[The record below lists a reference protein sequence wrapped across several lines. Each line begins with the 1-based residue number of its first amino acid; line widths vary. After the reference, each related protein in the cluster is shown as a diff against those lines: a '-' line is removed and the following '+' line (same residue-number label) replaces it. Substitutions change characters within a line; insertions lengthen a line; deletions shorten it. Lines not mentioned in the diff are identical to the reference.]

1 MSFAMWLELVSYG
14 RHVIAAGLVV
24 RVGDEIP
31 TVLVGRFA
39 GTGSLGQY
47 RYANRIASLPL
58 GLILAAASYV
68 IFPAF
73 SRISHD
79 AQRFAAAFLRSLR
92 LFATIAFPLSL
103 ILVPLGIPLTVVLFG
118 DQWHEAGTAAMA
130 LSGYGVGA
138 CMVSIVSEGLKAA
151 GRPRVL
157 VSVHLVS
164 FTCATAAM
172 IALLGLDVIG
182 VCLGLSAGL
191 LVGGAYGLI
200 RLGRILEVPL
210 RSIASAIWPPAVAA
224 MVMAAGL
231 LPLDR
236 LLLRPEDHG
245 TVLALLFIGVEG
257 VLGFVFFML
266 LLRLL
271 APQTVTELIGAVQ
284 AAARRGEPAA
294 SVA

>member
-1 MSFAMWLELVSYG
+1 
-14 RHVIAAGLVV
+14 
-24 RVGDEIP
+24 
-31 TVLVGRFA
+31 
-39 GTGSLGQY
+39 
-47 RYANRIASLPL
+47 
-58 GLILAAASYV
+58 
-68 IFPAF
+68 
-73 SRISHD
+73 
-79 AQRFAAAFLRSLR
+79 
-92 LFATIAFPLSL
+92 
-103 ILVPLGIPLTVVLFG
+103 
-118 DQWHEAGTAAMA
+118 MA

-138 CMVSIVSEGLKAA
+138 CMISIVSEGLKAA

-224 MVMAAGL
+224 MVMAAVL
-231 LPLDR
+231 LPLDP
-236 LLLRPEDHG
+236 LLLSPEDHG
-245 TVLALLFIGVEG
+245 TALALLFIGVEG
-257 VLGFVFFML
+257 VLGFVVFML

-271 APQTVTELIGAVQ
+271 APQTVTELIVAVQ
-284 AAARRGEPAA
+284 AAVRRGVGGDIGRMTITRCREAGRRSRRAGSDQHPNRPCGRKAFPIARFRRSSTVSVFGLFAA
-294 SVA
+294 GSQTANTRLSLTTVSRSAELMSTV